1 MVTSRSTLARAAQ
14 TIAVLVRYRI
24 VLAALPWRRGQLD
37 PVQLRLALEH
47 LGGTWIKLGQML
59 AMRFDLLPATYCQ
72 ELFKLLNE
80 VKPFPYEQVRDVIR
94 RELGDDPELIFREFD
109 STPFAAASIGQV
121 HRAVLPS
128 GRRVAVKIQRPDARQ
143 VFAADIR
150 LMYAFSGLL
159 GRAGLF
165 GATSSRQVID
175 EFAKWTA
182 DELDYVVEARQA
194 VRLRE
199 NAKGDPLQ
207 SVARVWGRFTTSR
220 VLTLDL
226 IEGVPLIEI
235 MNAARDGDRVYLDR
249 LRDGGHDLR
258 RIIRHLDWNMLNQ
271 IHVFGFFHADLHP
284 ANLFVLPGD
293 VIGYVDFGIIGKLSG
308 DTRRSLTRYASLFFE
323 GDFDRAITE
332 FMRWVAPASV
342 SRVEAARSELI
353 RVHEEFMLAVSTASQ
368 ISAKGAG
375 VSLAVGILDIVR
387 RHGIVL
393 APNALA
399 YLRTLIATDALRFEL
414 APDYDLHGQTQR
426 FFGRLVSREARD
438 VLNPQQVVRVAHDQ
452 IFRLNRMLD
461 TVDAQL
467 LVVTT
472 VEARIRGIQERVRT
486 ARRWMQTLVMVLIV
500 GVILLRVFDLKPGW
514 RTAGPLPGSAR
525 DWLPWLIFGVL
536 LVVALGIV
544 VQAFRL
550 RGTGRAPERVVRRC
564 LRRVHGERLQR
575 SPRSRRSS
583 LCPGRRAACGSGP
596 HPQPPLSRTREGGSF
611 GRLAADGLVGVNSH
625 VRCDLS
631 HLVEGW
637 IGSGRVPGA
646 L

>member
-1 MVTSRSTLARAAQ
+1 LITSRSTLARAAQ

-24 VLAALPWRRGQLD
+24 VQAALPWRRGRLD

-47 LGGTWIKLGQML
+47 LGGAWIKLGQML
-59 AMRFDLLPATYCQ
+59 AMRFDLLPANYCH

-109 STPFAAASIGQV
+109 PTPFAAASIGQV

-143 VFAADIR
+143 VFAADIQ
-150 LMYAFSGLL
+150 LMYALSGLL
-159 GRAGLF
+159 GRIGLF

-182 DELDYVVEARQA
+182 DELDYIVEARQA

-199 NAKGDPLQ
+199 NATGDPLQ
-207 SVARVWGRFTTSR
+207 RVARVWGRFTTSR

-235 MNAARDGDRVYLDR
+235 MNAVRDGDHDYLDR
-249 LRDGGHDLR
+249 LRDRGHDLR
-258 RIIRHLDWNMLNQ
+258 RVVRHLDWNMLNQ

-293 VIGYVDFGIIGKLSG
+293 VIGYVDFGIVGKLSG
-308 DTRRSLTRYASLFFE
+308 DMRRSLTRYASLFFE
-323 GDFDRAITE
+323 GDYDQAITE

-342 SRVEAARSELI
+342 SRVETARSELV
-353 RVHEEFMLAVSTASQ
+353 RVHEEFMLAMSAAGQ

-393 APNALA
+393 GPNALA

-414 APDYDLHGQTQR
+414 APDYDLLEQAQR
-426 FFGRLVSREARD
+426 FFGRLVTRETRD
-438 VLNPQQVVRVAHDQ
+438 FLNPHNVVRVAHDQ
-452 IFRLNRMLD
+452 VIRVNRMLD
-461 TVDAQL
+461 VVEAQL
-467 LVVTT
+467 LT
-472 VEARIRGIQERVRT
+472 VSTIEARIRGVQAGIRT
-486 ARRWMQTLVMVLIV
+486 ARRWLTTLVLLMIAGIV
-500 GVILLRVFDLKPGW
+500 LLRVFDLKPGW
-514 RTAGPLPGSAR
+514 RTAGPLPESAR
-525 DWLPWLIFGVL
+525 HWLPWLIFGVL
-536 LVVALGIV
+536 LVAALGIV
-544 VQAFRL
+544 VQALRL
-550 RGTGRAPERVVRRC
+550 RNAERAQNE
-564 LRRVHGERLQR
+564 
-575 SPRSRRSS
+575 
-583 LCPGRRAACGSGP
+583 
-596 HPQPPLSRTREGGSF
+596 
-611 GRLAADGLVGVNSH
+611 
-625 VRCDLS
+625 
-631 HLVEGW
+631 
-637 IGSGRVPGA
+637 
-646 L
+646 